1 MLSGVV
7 PSVLRIVMCCAC
19 ALALCATASTALA
32 APAESPAPLV
42 TAPGADLA
50 DLAEQYVGSPYR
62 WGGTSP
68 AGFDCTGFVMWV
80 YSQFGVD
87 LPHNEAGQLASGPAV
102 DADDLQPG
110 DVLVFAN
117 TYRRGLS
124 HTGIYVGDGQ
134 FVHAADERHG
144 VVVSALWDGYWGP
157 RLVGAARAIS

>member
-1 MLSGVV
+1 LLSGVV

-32 APAESPAPLV
+32 APADSPAPLV

-80 YSQFGVD
+80 
-87 LPHNEAGQLASGPAV
+87 
-102 DADDLQPG
+102 
-110 DVLVFAN
+110 
-117 TYRRGLS
+117 
-124 HTGIYVGDGQ
+124 
-134 FVHAADERHG
+134 
-144 VVVSALWDGYWGP
+144 
-157 RLVGAARAIS
+157 